1 MIARTLKALC
11 AVCLLASLV
20 VSTAG
25 CGSGIGGCASDE
37 DLKQIEAEKAWDKS
51 IKESRAAD
59 KAAADKA
66 AAEKLAAQ
74 PPADGT
80 VMKSVDRPEGEPVLI
95 WKAGNDGGI
104 EGMNG
109 ASPVVYQDATYF
121 VTEVCTYHS
130 DGSGNNMGPAGTIAL
145 KADDG
150 TMYGPWQATLRSDVY
165 WIVNPD
171 QDLPAGNYTVIDSNP
186 ATWAQNSGSNGLG
199 MGWAY
204 GIPVK

>member
-1 MIARTLKALC
+1 MIARTLRIVC

-20 VSTAG
+20 VSVAG
-25 CGSGIGGCASDE
+25 CGTGVGGCASDE

-51 IKESRAAD
+51 LKETPAA
-59 KAAADKA
+59 KTP
-66 AAEKLAAQ
+66 AAET
-74 PPADGT
+74 PADGT

-104 EGMNG
+104 EGMG
-109 ASPVVYQDATYF
+109 GTSPVVYQDATYF

-130 DGSGNNMGPAGTIAL
+130 DGSGNNMGPAGTISL

-150 TMYGPWQATLRSDVY
+150 TTYGPWQATLRSDVY

-171 QDLPAGNYTVIDSNP
+171 QDLPAGSYTVIDSNP
-186 ATWAQNSGSNGLG
+186 ATWAQNSGSNGQG
-199 MGWAY
+199 MGWSY

>member
-1 MIARTLKALC
+1 MITRALKVIC
-11 AVCLLASLV
+11 AMCLLASLV
-20 VSTAG
+20 VSVAG
-25 CGSGIGGCASDE
+25 CGSGVGGCATQSDL
-37 DLKQIEAEKAWDKS
+37 DQIEAEKARDKAF
-51 IKESRAAD
+51 KESQAAR
-59 KAAADKA
+59 KP
-66 AAEKLAAQ
+66 AAEA
-74 PPADGT
+74 PADGT
-80 VMKSVDRPEGEPVLI
+80 VMKSVDRPEGEPILI

-109 ASPVVYQDATYF
+109 SSPVVYQDATYF

-130 DGSGNNMGPAGTIAL
+130 DGSGNNMGPAGTITL

-150 TMYGPWQATLRSDVY
+150 TTYGPWQATLRSDVY

-186 ATWAQNSGSNGLG
+186 ATWAQNGGSNGQG

>member
-1 MIARTLKALC
+1 MVTRTLRLVC
-11 AVCLLASLV
+11 VMCLLASLT
-20 VSTAG
+20 VSAAG
-25 CGSGIGGCASDE
+25 CSTEGGMGGCSNTERDRAQDE
-37 DLKQIEAEKAWDKS
+37 LSAKFARDDATKKAQDQAAKKPTAE
-51 IKESRAAD
+51 
-59 KAAADKA
+59 
-66 AAEKLAAQ
+66 

-130 DGSGNNMGPAGTIAL
+130 DGSGDNMGPAGTISL

>member
-1 MIARTLKALC
+1 MMARTLKLAL
-11 AVCLLASLV
+11 AGCLLASLV
-20 VSTAG
+20 FSVAG
-25 CGSGIGGCASDE
+25 CSTEGGMGGCSNPERDRAEDE
-37 DLKQIEAEKAWDKS
+37 LSAKLARDD
-51 IKESRAAD
+51 
-59 KAAADKA
+59 AAAKKKA
-66 AAEKLAAQ
+66 AAE

-104 EGMNG
+104 EGMG
-109 ASPVVYQDATYF
+109 GSSPVVYQDATYF
-121 VTEVCTYHS
+121 LTEVCTYHS

-150 TMYGPWQATLRSDVY
+150 TTYGPWQATLRSDVY

-186 ATWAQNSGSNGLG
+186 ATWAQNSGSSGQG